1 MYGLKADDYHEA
13 IPPTSGAVPETEG
26 VEHLFSNQAPRTY
39 SPTSPESSKQFLHLA
54 AQFMNY

>member
-39 SPTSPESSKQFLHLA
+39 SPTSPESNKQFLHLA
-54 AQFMNY
+54 A